1 MNKLVV
7 LLFLSIAPF
16 MKLYSQ
22 TQSNSFK
29 IIGEVSGF
37 SDSTLIYLDG
47 LDSAFIVNGK
57 FSFKG
62 SIDTKEK
69 YIILHTKGY
78 GDYKMLWIENSL
90 IQFRAKKGDFRNA
103 NIIGSSIQTI
113 ADSLQRVIDQF
124 GNARNQYVNF
134 IKNNPNSILSAHHLA
149 GYAATWGKDTTEM
162 LFSRLTPQLRG
173 TSYGADISKF
183 IALNKNIKVG
193 DKYADIAQANTDDK
207 MVRLSDLKSKVI
219 LLEFW
224 GSWCVP
230 CRKGHPELISI
241 YNTYKNSGF
250 EILGIASDSDKGRW
264 LAAIREDG
272 LPWENITDLKG
283 DKNEAA
289 LTYGIN
295 HYPTNFLIKDGI
307 IVAIDLRGEA
317 LKNKVAEL
325 LR

>member
-16 MKLYSQ
+16 MKLFSQ
-22 TQSNSFK
+22 TQSNGFK

-47 LDSAFIVNGK
+47 LDSTFIVKGK

-62 SIDTKEK
+62 SFDTKEK

-78 GDYKMLWIENSL
+78 SDYKMLWIENSL

-103 NIIGSSIQTI
+103 NIIGSSIQTVE
-113 ADSLQRVIDQF
+113 DSLQGVIDQF

-134 IKNNPNSILSAHHLA
+134 IKNNPNSILSVHHLA

-162 LFSRLTPQLRG
+162 LFSKLTPQMQG

-207 MVRLSDLKSKVI
+207 MIRLSDLKSKLI

-250 EILGIASDSDKGRW
+250 EILGIASDNNKGQW
-264 LAAIREDG
+264 LAAIKEDG

-283 DKNEAA
+283 NKNEAA

>member
-1 MNKLVV
+1 MVK
-7 LLFLSIAPF
+7 
-16 MKLYSQ
+16 
-22 TQSNSFK
+22 T
-29 IIGEVSGF
+29 
-37 SDSTLIYLDG
+37 T
-47 LDSAFIVNGK
+47 
-57 FSFKG
+57 
-62 SIDTKEK
+62 
-69 YIILHTKGY
+69 
-78 GDYKMLWIENSL
+78 
-90 IQFRAKKGDFRNA
+90 
-103 NIIGSSIQTI
+103 GSSIQTI

-124 GNARNQYVNF
+124 DNERNQYVNF
-134 IKNNPNSILSAHHLA
+134 IKNNPNSILSVHLLE
-149 GYAATWGKDTTEM
+149 GYAKTWGKDTTEM

-207 MVRLSDLKSKVI
+207 MIRLSDLKSKVI

-241 YNTYKNSGF
+241 YNTYKNAGF
-250 EILGIASDSDKGRW
+250 EILGIASDSDKGQW
-264 LAAIREDG
+264 LAAIKEDG

>member
-1 MNKLVV
+1 MNKLIG
-7 LLFLSIAPF
+7 LIFLSIAPF

-22 TQSNSFK
+22 TQSSNFK

-47 LDSAFIVNGK
+47 LDSTFIMSGK

-62 SIDTKEK
+62 SLDTKEK

-78 GDYKMLWIENSL
+78 GDYKMLWIENSV
-90 IQFRAKKGDFRNA
+90 IRFHAKKGNFRNA
-103 NIIGSSIQTI
+103 DITGSSVQAV
-113 ADSLQRVIDQF
+113 ADSLQRAIDQF
-124 GNARNQYVNF
+124 GNERNQNFNF
-134 IKNNPNSILSAHHLA
+134 IKNNPSSILSAHILE
-149 GYAATWGKDTTEM
+149 GYAAIWGKDTTEM
-162 LFSRLTPQLRG
+162 LFNKLTPQLRG

-183 IALNKNIKVG
+183 IKLNKNIKVG
-193 DKYADIAQANTDDK
+193 DKYADIVQTNTDDK
-207 MVRLSDLKSKVI
+207 IIRLSDLKSKVV

-224 GSWCVP
+224 GSWCIA

-241 YNTYKNSGF
+241 YNAYKNSGF
-250 EILGIASDSDKGRW
+250 EILGIAADSDKAQW
-264 LAAIREDG
+264 LAAIKEDG

-295 HYPTNFLIKDGI
+295 HYPTNFLIKDGV